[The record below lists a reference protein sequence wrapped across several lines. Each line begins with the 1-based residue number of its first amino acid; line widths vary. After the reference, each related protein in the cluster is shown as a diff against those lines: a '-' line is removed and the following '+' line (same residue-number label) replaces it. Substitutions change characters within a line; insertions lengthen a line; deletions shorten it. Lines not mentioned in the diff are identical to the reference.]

1 MKPTLFLIAILLSC
15 GNLFSQEVRSY
26 QGKDLGHVHCLSFCP
41 DGQSFV
47 SGCSDHTIKQWNVSS
62 GTVVRTIQSRADHT
76 GPVHALAV
84 SSDGK
89 LLASA
94 NHSTYLYDLASGRKI
109 RSFEGKHTGGV
120 KAIAIS
126 PNGKYLATSG
136 VDESMSVEIW
146 NIETGKHLQTLLGH
160 WGHVNAL
167 AFSPDGK
174 ILASGSNDHTIRF
187 WELSNDYFI
196 SGATLHGHAENVHAL
211 SFSYDGK
218 YLASGNTNHSIGVW
232 EVATRR
238 QVRTFLGH
246 TGHVYAVAFSPD
258 GNFLVSGSYDST
270 VRVWDVSNGAVL
282 ANYHGHTG
290 HVNTVAFSPDG
301 NYIISGSSD
310 KTIRLWD
317 CSNINITYFYKND
330 IQADLNANAKL
341 FAPKDEFESS
351 AEYEARKQSAEAYRA
366 SVIQKY
372 KQNYPLLKKQK
383 IKNSYKVLTFP
394 IESIG
399 MYNADNQTYP
409 IRINGVTENIHMPAS
424 EARSFKENLKNIE
437 VKGVQQ
443 LMENCVT
450 YDVFNIQI
458 THPITGSVYSFG
470 KQKQALYYEEQVTM
484 QNNSEA
490 GVPALTATVKFQ
502 DLSGNNMLEGN
513 ESAQL
518 IFKISNEGK
527 GTAKNLRVNVTSDAG
542 AAITYDKA
550 NLVSAIAAG
559 QTQTITVNLRSD
571 NTLQN
576 GEITFRVSFEEER
589 GFQPSP
595 FDLTVSTQ
603 SPKVPQLSF
612 VEANILE
619 TQGNG
624 NYQIEKNETIEVS
637 VLVQNKGLASAQ
649 DVRAVF
655 RIDDANIVC
664 INPAALSQVIG
675 NLHPGETKTIR
686 FSIAVNNNYNGAN
699 QLPVRVVLSESQARY
714 GGVFPLGLELK
725 KVYAE
730 GQSSV
735 IRPNTTSYTFSDVD
749 DNIPMTS
756 TVNPDAIAVIIGNS
770 AYTKT
775 KSVNYAVNDARSM
788 KNYLIRVLGFKE
800 GNILYYENASYS
812 DFVTLFGDKGNS
824 QGKLYNSLK
833 PGKSD
838 LYIFYSGHGAPGLKD
853 QRSYFVPVECDPQY
867 VELGGYST
875 DVFYENLA
883 LLPARS
889 VTVVLDACFSGANI
903 YDNISPAL
911 LKSQGANGI
920 RNGLLL
926 ASSSSNQVSTWYN
939 EKQHGMF
946 TYFFLKAIKD
956 KNADYNKDNQLT
968 FEEIFRYVTDN
979 SEGVPYQARRM
990 YGIDQI
996 PTLQGEGADRIFVK
1010 F

>member
-1 MKPTLFLIAILLSC
+1 MKPTIILIISLLTHSNAYC
-15 GNLFSQEVRSY
+15 QEARTY
-26 QGKDLGHVHCLSFCP
+26 EGKDLGHVHCLSFHP
-41 DGQSFV
+41 DGKSFV
-47 SGCSDHTIKQWNVSS
+47 SGCSDHSIKQWDVMS
-62 GTVVRTIQSRADHT
+62 GAAIRTIQSRADHT
-76 GPVHALAV
+76 GPVHALAI

-94 NHSTYLYDLASGRKI
+94 NHSTYLYDLGTGKKI

-136 VDESMSVEIW
+136 IDESMSVEIW
-146 NIETGKHLQTLLGH
+146 SIETGKHLQTLLGH

-174 ILASGSNDHTIRF
+174 TLASGSNDHTIRL

-196 SGATLHGHAENVHAL
+196 SAATMHGRAENVHAL
-211 SFSYDGK
+211 SFSFDGK
-218 YLASGNTNHSIGVW
+218 YLACGNTNHSIGVW
-232 EVATRR
+232 EVSTRR
-238 QVRTFLGH
+238 HVRTFLGH
-246 TGHVYAVAFSPD
+246 SGHVYAVAFSPD
-258 GNFLVSGSYDST
+258 GNFLTSGSNDST

-282 ANYHGHTG
+282 ATYTGHIG
-290 HVNTVAFSPDG
+290 HVNAVAFSPDG

-310 KTIRLWD
+310 KKIKLWD
-317 CSNINITYFYKND
+317 CSNINITYFYKNE
-330 IQADLNANAKL
+330 ILADLNANPKL
-341 FAPKDEFESS
+341 FLPKDEFESS
-351 AEYEARKQSAEAYRA
+351 AEYEARKQSAEAYKA

-372 KQNYPLLKKQK
+372 KLNYPLLKKQK
-383 IKNSYKVLTFP
+383 IKNSYKVLTFS
-394 IESIG
+394 IEAIG

-409 IRINGVTENIHMPAS
+409 IRVNGITENIHMPAS
-424 EARSFKENLKNIE
+424 EARSFKENLKGIE

-443 LMENCVT
+443 LIENCMT
-450 YDVFNIQI
+450 LDIFNIQI
-458 THPITGSVYSFG
+458 THPITGTVYPFG

-484 QNNSEA
+484 QSTSEA
-490 GVPALTATVKFQ
+490 GVPSLTATVKFQ
-502 DLSGNNMLEGN
+502 DLSGNNILEGN

-527 GTAKNLRVNVTSDAG
+527 GTAKNLRINISSDAG
-542 AAITYDKA
+542 SAITYDKSPVLA
-550 NLVSAIAAG
+550 SIAAG
-559 QTQTITVNLRSD
+559 QSQAMTINLRSD

-576 GEITFRVSFEEER
+576 GEITFKVSFEEDR

-595 FDLTVSTQ
+595 FDLSVGTQ
-603 SPKVPQLSF
+603 SPKIPQLSF
-612 VEANILE
+612 VEANIVE

-624 NYQIEKNETIEVS
+624 NYQIEKNETIEIS
-637 VLVQNKGLASAQ
+637 VILQNKGLASAQ
-649 DVRAVF
+649 DVRAVIK
-655 RIDDANIVC
+655 IDDANIVC
-664 INPAALSQVIG
+664 INPASLSQVVG
-675 NLHPGETKTIR
+675 NMHAGETKTIR
-686 FSIAVNNNYNGAN
+686 FSFAVNNNYNGAN
-699 QLPVRVVLSESQARY
+699 QLPVRVILSESQARY

-725 KVYAE
+725 KVYT
-730 GQSSV
+730 GDQSSGK
-735 IRPNTTSYTFSDVD
+735 INTSYTFSDVD
-749 DNIPMTS
+749 DNIPLTGNL
-756 TVNPDAIAVIIGNS
+756 NPDAIAVIIGNS

-775 KSVNYAVNDARSM
+775 KNVNYAVNDARSM
-788 KNYLIRVLGFKE
+788 NNYLIRVLGFKE

-812 DFVTLFGDKGNS
+812 DFITLFGDKGNA

-853 QRSYFVPVECDPQY
+853 QKSYFVPVECDPQY

-875 DVFYENLA
+875 DIFYENLT

-889 VTVVLDACFSGANI
+889 VTVVLDACFSGADI
-903 YDNISPAL
+903 YENISPAI
-911 LKSQGANGI
+911 LKSHGANGI

-956 KNADYNKDNQLT
+956 KNADYNKDNQLS
-968 FEEIFRYVTDN
+968 FEEIFKYVTDN
-979 SEGVPYQARRM
+979 SEGVPYAARRM
-990 YGIDQI
+990 YGIEQL